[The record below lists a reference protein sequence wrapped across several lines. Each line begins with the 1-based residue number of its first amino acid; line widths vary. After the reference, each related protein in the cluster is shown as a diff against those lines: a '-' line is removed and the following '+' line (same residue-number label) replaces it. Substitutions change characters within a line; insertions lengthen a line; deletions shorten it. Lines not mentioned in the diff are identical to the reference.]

1 MQQSDTAWLECW
13 VREQGGGGYGGGFL
27 NNPLIANTALMFI
40 INQK

>member
-13 VREQGGGGYGGGFL
+13 VREQGGGYGGGFL
-27 NNPLIANTALMFI
+27 SNPLIANTALMFI